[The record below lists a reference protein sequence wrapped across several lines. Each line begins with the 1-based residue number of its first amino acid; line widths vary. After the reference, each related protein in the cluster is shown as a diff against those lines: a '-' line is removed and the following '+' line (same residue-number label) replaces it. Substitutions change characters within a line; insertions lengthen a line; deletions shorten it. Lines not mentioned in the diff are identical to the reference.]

1 MINRPAGY
9 EIGINIPSVGAFGGG
24 AGWIRAA
31 TADMGRSLNAMN
43 ETMPDFSA
51 IGATRIGGQAQ
62 ETAAQIYADGAI
74 EQQKIAAESAERIS
88 KDTNRTNLK
97 IGKNQAS
104 AERDKANQGLFGNVA
119 SGALGLATAFATKAP
134 IIAMSDETTKFDVK
148 YIDTAVEKLRN
159 LRPVTF
165 HYTGEFSDEPER
177 MHHGF
182 IAQEFQEVL
191 PDATYFDE
199 SIGKLKIDLTDV
211 IGLLVRANQELEER
225 LGVLEAKQALASV

>member
-9 EIGINIPSVGAFGGG
+9 SIGIDRGNIGAFSSG
-24 AGWIRAA
+24 AGFVGAA
-31 TADMGRSLNAMN
+31 TADMGRTLSAMN
-43 ETMPDFSA
+43 DMMPDFSA
-51 IGATRIGGQAQ
+51 IGATRIGAEAQ
-62 ETAAQIYADGAI
+62 EAAAQIYGDSAI
-74 EQQKIAAESAERIS
+74 EQQRIANESAERIS

-97 IGKNQAS
+97 IGKAQAS
-104 AERDKANQGLFGNVA
+104 AQRDAGNKGLFG
-119 SGALGLATAFATKAP
+119 SALQSIAP
-134 IIAMSDETTKFDVK
+134 IATVAMGLSDETTKFDVK

>member
-9 EIGINIPSVGAFGGG
+9 SIGIDRGNIGAFSSG
-24 AGWIRAA
+24 AGFVGAA
-31 TADMGRSLNAMN
+31 TADMGRTLSAMN
-43 ETMPDFSA
+43 DMMPDFSA
-51 IGATRIGGQAQ
+51 IGATRIGAEAQ
-62 ETAAQIYADGAI
+62 EAAAQIYGDSAI
-74 EQQKIAAESAERIS
+74 EQQKIATESAEKIS

-97 IGKNQAS
+97 IGKAQAS
-104 AERDKANQGLFGNVA
+104 AERDKGNQGLFG
-119 SGALGLATAFATKAP
+119 SALESIAP
-134 IIAMSDETTKFDVK
+134 IATVAMGLSDETTKFDVK

>member
-9 EIGINIPSVGAFGGG
+9 SIGIDRGNIGAFSSG
-24 AGWIRAA
+24 AGFVGAA
-31 TADMGRSLNAMN
+31 TADMGRTLSAMN
-43 ETMPDFSA
+43 EMMPDFSA
-51 IGATRIGGQAQ
+51 IGATRIGAKAQ
-62 ETAAQIYADGAI
+62 EAAAQIYSDGAI
-74 EQQKIAAESAERIS
+74 KQQEIAAKSAEDIS

-97 IGKNQAS
+97 IGKAQANAEGDKASSNIVGSALGAVGPIVAS
-104 AERDKANQGLFGNVA
+104 AIPL
-119 SGALGLATAFATKAP
+119 
-134 IIAMSDETTKFDVK
+134 MSDETTKFDVK